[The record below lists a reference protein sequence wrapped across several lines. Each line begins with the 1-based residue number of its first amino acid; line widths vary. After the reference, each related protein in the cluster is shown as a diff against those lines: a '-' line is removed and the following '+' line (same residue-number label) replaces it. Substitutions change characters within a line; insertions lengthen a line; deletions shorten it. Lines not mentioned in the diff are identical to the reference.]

1 MYRSTLSNHVD
12 YASHCETIHPEEARG
27 QSLCGSLRESPET
40 MTTQR
45 DKLREDVQFRILRL
59 LKDNPDLTQR
69 QLAKAV
75 GVSNGG
81 IHYVLN
87 ALLEKGMV
95 KLGNFTAAED
105 KRRYAYVLTQRGIS
119 AKADLTKRFLVR
131 KMAEYEVIKAEIEE
145 VGSDLSEAEL
155 AELKAKGVE
164 Q

>member
-1 MYRSTLSNHVD
+1 M
-12 YASHCETIHPEEARG
+12 
-27 QSLCGSLRESPET
+27 CGSLRESPKT

-59 LKDNPDLTQR
+59 LEDNPEMTQR

-105 KRRYAYVLTQRGIS
+105 KRRYAYVLTQKGIS
-119 AKADLTKRFLVR
+119 AKADLTKRFLAR
-131 KMAEYEVIKAEIEE
+131 KMAEYEAIKAEIEE
-145 VGSDLSEAEL
+145 VGADLSEAEL